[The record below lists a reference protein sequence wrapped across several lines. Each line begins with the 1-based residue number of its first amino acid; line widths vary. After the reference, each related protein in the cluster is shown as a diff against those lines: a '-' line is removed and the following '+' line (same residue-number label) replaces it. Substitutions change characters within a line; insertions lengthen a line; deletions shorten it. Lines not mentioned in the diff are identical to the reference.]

1 MLVILMHYYLL
12 RHGNRK
18 EKAADK
24 CGEKAKEYGI
34 EWCKILLGVYVFTG
48 SMLSKVKVRS
58 KLYRS

>member
-1 MLVILMHYYLL
+1 MGTGKKRQLINV
-12 RHGNRK
+12 
-18 EKAADK
+18 
-24 CGEKAKEYGI
+24 GEKAKEYGI